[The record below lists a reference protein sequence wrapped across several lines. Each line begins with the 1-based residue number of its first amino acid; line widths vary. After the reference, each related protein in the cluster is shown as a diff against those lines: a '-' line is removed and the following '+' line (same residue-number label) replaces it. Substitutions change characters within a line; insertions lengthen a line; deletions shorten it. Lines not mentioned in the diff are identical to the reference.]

1 MNALLHAQGINLAF
15 GGLQAL
21 DDVALSVLPGEI
33 HSVIGPNGAGK
44 STLFNVLT
52 GVARPDA
59 GVITFDG
66 ERIERLPPHLRVLR
80 GMARTFQNLQIFPEL
95 SVLENVL
102 VGRHARTRS
111 GFLQG
116 ILGTAAVRR
125 ERESDIDI
133 AHARLAELGLDKR
146 AAQLAGS
153 LSYGDAKLMEIAR
166 AMASEPRLLLLD
178 EPMAGLP
185 AEAVARVVE
194 ATRAL
199 NRQGVAVLLVE
210 HNVRVVMELSHRILV
225 LNNGRRISAGTP
237 AEVRQDPAVIEAYLG
252 VATDAA

>member
-1 MNALLHAQGINLAF
+1 MTALLHAQDISLAF

-21 DDVALSVLPGEI
+21 DDVTLTVLPGEI

-59 GVITFDG
+59 GRITFAT
-66 ERIERLPPHLRVLR
+66 ERVERLAPHLRVRR

-102 VGRHARTRS
+102 VGRHARTRT

-116 ILGTAAVRR
+116 MLGTAAVRR
-125 ERESDIDI
+125 ERESDLDI
-133 AHARLAELGLDKR
+133 AHARLAELGLKKR
-146 AAQLAGS
+146 TSQLAGS

-185 AEAVARVVE
+185 AEAVARVIQ

-225 LNNGRRISAGTP
+225 LNNGRRISAGSP
-237 AEVRQDPAVIEAYLG
+237 ADVRQDPAVIEAYLG
-252 VATDAA
+252 VATDDA

>member
-1 MNALLHAQGINLAF
+1 MTALLHAQGISLAF

-21 DDVALSVLPGEI
+21 DDVTLTVQPGEI

-44 STLFNVLT
+44 STLFNILT
-52 GVARPDA
+52 GVARADA
-59 GVITFDG
+59 GTIALNG
-66 ERIERLPPHLRVLR
+66 ERIDPLPPHLRVAR

-95 SVLENVL
+95 TVLENVL

-116 ILGTAAVRR
+116 LLGTPAVRR
-125 ERESDIDI
+125 EREADIDI
-133 AHARLAELGLDKR
+133 GLSHLARMGLAPR
-146 AAQLAGS
+146 AGQLAGS

-166 AMASEPRLLLLD
+166 AMASEPLLLLLD

-194 ATRAL
+194 AIRDL
-199 NRQGVAVLLVE
+199 NQTGVAVLLVE
-210 HNVRVVMELSHRILV
+210 HNVRVVMALSHRILV
-225 LNNGRRISAGTP
+225 LNNGRRISAGVP
-237 AEVRQDPAVIEAYLG
+237 AQVRQDPAVIEAYLG
-252 VATDAA
+252 VPADAA